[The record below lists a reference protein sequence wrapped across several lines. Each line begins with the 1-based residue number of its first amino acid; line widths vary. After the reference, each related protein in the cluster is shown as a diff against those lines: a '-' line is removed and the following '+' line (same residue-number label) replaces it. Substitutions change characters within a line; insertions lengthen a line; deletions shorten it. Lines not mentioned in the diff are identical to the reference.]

1 MHPGVPRSCGP
12 VTAGAAGA
20 LSLGCVS
27 LWTGL
32 EALTQ
37 GPSLAQTPVAMA
49 CRLWAT
55 PGWKGLGAV
64 TATLRNGSLVCG
76 NHWPSSGLALALSK
90 DERAERRARSARLG
104 LAGRGCPSAPP
115 FRVRGLLPARPPLP
129 ATPTAVPC
137 HRCGPAG
144 LPDTRRVRTSSDSHR
159 VKPHEF
165 LALSNSNNDNK
176 NNDDHLFSGH

>member
-1 MHPGVPRSCGP
+1 M
-12 VTAGAAGA
+12 TAGAAGA

-64 TATLRNGSLVCG
+64 TATLGNGLLVCG

-115 FRVRGLLPARPPLP
+115 FRVRGLLPARPHLP